1 MASTSRRA
9 GGTIVHEQDRAKYG
23 HRGGSTVW
31 RRLVIL
37 VALTASLAIG
47 GLALASNTGDPDAVT
62 SASSLDDD
70 ARTGFSTE
78 NPSRSAP
85 RTSAPQPTAT
95 VVAPTT
101 TPTTE
106 PDPSPSESHP
116 DEPPDEP
123 NPTSPPDEPPEDD
136 PDDDGDDDHEDPNY
150 TGDFPT
156 MDSTGPRVPVSSMKS
171 SPSITTERN
180 GQVVEELNVEGRVKI
195 VHDDVTVRNA
205 RINHVAQES
214 GQYALQIAEKSNG
227 SCPENVVIEHIE
239 IVGDTSV
246 LNDDAKSVYGECPY
260 TLRGSRIYDVGTGVR
275 IVHGSRIEG
284 NFIRANFYTPGSGT
298 HRSGLGLN
306 GGADHVIAGNTI
318 ECDGPGCS
326 GALVMYGDFAQVQNV
341 LIEHN
346 LFNTTG
352 SYCTYAGS
360 LDSKPHPVASN
371 VRYIDN
377 HFGRKFFDT
386 CGRYGPV
393 AGRDS
398 NGGTGFVWEG
408 NVWADTGEPV
418 G

>member
-1 MASTSRRA
+1 MP
-9 GGTIVHEQDRAKYG
+9 EQERAKYG
-23 HRGGSTVW
+23 RTGSKA
-31 RRLVIL
+31 RRRAIIL
-37 VALTASLAIG
+37 IALTVSLTIG
-47 GLALASNTGDPDAVT
+47 GFALASNTGGPDRVT
-62 SASSLDDD
+62 SASSQNDD
-70 ARTGFSTE
+70 ARADTSTDG
-78 NPSRSAP
+78 PSRSAP

-95 VVAPTT
+95 VVAPTPSST
-101 TPTTE
+101 AE
-106 PDPSPSESHP
+106 PDPSPSESNP
-116 DEPPDEP
+116 DDVSPD
-123 NPTSPPDEPPEDD
+123 PTSPPDDEPSPPETDT
-136 PDDDGDDDHEDPNY
+136 PDDDDEDDDYEDPGY

-156 MDSTGPRVPVSSMKS
+156 MDSTGPRVSISSLKS

-180 GQVVEELNVEGRVKI
+180 GQVIEKLDVDARIKI
-195 VHDDVTVRNA
+195 VHDNVTVRDV

-214 GQYALQIAEKSNG
+214 GQYALLIAEKSNG
-227 SCPENVVIEHIE
+227 SCPENVVIERIE

-275 IVHGSRIEG
+275 IVNGSHIEG

-306 GGADHVIAGNTI
+306 GGADHVIVGNSI

-360 LDSKPHPVASN
+360 LDSKPNPVASN
-371 VRYIDN
+371 VRYVN
-377 HFGRKFFDT
+377 NQFGRKFFDT

-398 NGGTGFVWEG
+398 NGGTDFVWEG